1 MKNDIVFFAL
11 KAFAHAYI
19 YIYVFQ
25 MDKLNFYTVYTL
37 QEGKVENS
45 VCSTI
50 M

>member
-1 MKNDIVFFAL
+1 MKNDIAFFAL

-19 YIYVFQ
+19 YVFQ
-25 MDKLNFYTVYTL
+25 MDKWNFYTVYTL

-45 VCSTI
+45 VRSTI